1 MSKNK
6 FINTWSNRF
15 SFRGLSI
22 QLRLPLLICVL
33 LCSVILT
40 FSFASY
46 YGVKKATLEMG
57 KKRLRTLTD
66 QLGTMLTESSKALNT
81 LTLVVVRKDTV
92 KKCVQSRGTEL
103 RTETLEILNKLRKD
117 STWCLVELL
126 DSTKTPILRSGNE
139 KVEAKLSLDT
149 IFSSLTGGPDS
160 CKTGKIYAI
169 GDSMY
174 YPVVATVTDK
184 KQVIGY
190 LVTWRSLSPTPNTP
204 KELEKLSELM
214 GTGATLYI
222 GNTDGS
228 FCTNLIKPV
237 PSPPI
242 DTQHI
247 RNIFEYTNQ
256 RGKRVIAAVQ
266 PITTT
271 QWWVLVEFS
280 EQTILEAATSFLHWI
295 SIIGGA
301 LIAVGI
307 FIAWLMSRNITQP
320 LNKLT
325 EAASAIAGGN
335 YSSLVEVG
343 RSDELGKLAR
353 TFNIMAVQVRN
364 AQQDMEKKV
373 IERTAQLETINK
385 ELESFSYSVSH
396 DLRTPLRAVNSY
408 AQMLSEDYSP
418 KLDEEAK
425 RLIDN
430 IKYNATKM
438 GMLIDDLLAFSRL
451 GRKEIQKSNIDM
463 NELTK
468 EVLIDMN
475 KSIAHSAEIKMGKL
489 HSVKADYSL
498 LYQVMLNLI
507 SNAVKY
513 SSKKEHPLVEIF
525 SEEKNGEI
533 IFSVK
538 DNGVGF
544 DMRFVHKLFGIF
556 QRLHKSKDF
565 EGTGVGLA
573 IVHRIISK
581 HGGKVWAE
589 AEFEKGATFNFAL
602 PIN

>member
-1 MSKNK
+1 MIKNK
-6 FINTWSNRF
+6 FINTWSRRF

-22 QLRLPLLICVL
+22 QQRLPLLICVL

-57 KKRLRTLTD
+57 EKRLRSLTD
-66 QLGTMLTESSKALNT
+66 QLGTIFTESSKAMNT
-81 LTLVVVRKDTV
+81 LTLAVVRKDTV
-92 KKCVQSRGTEL
+92 KKCVQSRGTDL
-103 RTETLEILNKLRKD
+103 GTETLEILNKLRKD

-126 DSTKTPILRSGNE
+126 DSSKTPILRSGDE

-149 IFSSLTGGPDS
+149 IFSSLTVGPDS
-160 CKTGKIYAI
+160 CKAGKIYAV
-169 GDSMY
+169 GNSMY

-184 KQVIGY
+184 KQLIGY
-190 LVTWRSLSPTPNTP
+190 LVIWRSLSSTP
-204 KELEKLSELM
+204 KGLERLSQLM

-228 FCTNLIKPV
+228 FWTNLIKPV

-256 RGKRVIAAVQ
+256 HGKRVIAAVQ

-280 EQTILEAATSFLHWI
+280 EQTILETATSFLHWI
-295 SIIGGA
+295 SIIGGV

-307 FIAWLMSRNITQP
+307 FIAWLMSRNITRP

-335 YSSLVEVG
+335 YSSLVEVN
-343 RSDELGKLAR
+343 RNDELGKLAR

-364 AQQDMEKKV
+364 AQQDMEKKI
-373 IERTAQLETINK
+373 IERTAQLEIVNK

-396 DLRTPLRAVNSY
+396 DLRTPLRAVNGY

-418 KLDEEAK
+418 ILDEEAK

-430 IKYNATKM
+430 IKNNTTKM
-438 GMLIDDLLAFSRL
+438 GMLIDGLLAFSRL
-451 GRKEIQKSNIDM
+451 GHKKTQKSNIDM

-468 EVLIDMN
+468 EVLINMN
-475 KSIAHSAEIKMGKL
+475 KSIAHNAEIRIGKL
-489 HSVKADYSL
+489 YSAKANYSL
-498 LYQVMLNLI
+498 VYQVMVNLI
-507 SNAVKY
+507 SNAIKY
-513 SSKKEHPLVEIF
+513 SSKKAHPLIEIF

-538 DNGVGF
+538 DNGAGF
-544 DMRFVHKLFGIF
+544 DMRFVNKLFGVF

-565 EGTGVGLA
+565 EGTGIGLA

-589 AEFEKGATFNFAL
+589 AELGEGATFNFTL
-602 PIN
+602 PID